1 MTRHTGWS
9 VLGSL
14 FLLATLAPGCD
25 RPPGGGSPDGGV
37 PSPFGLD
44 ERPTNTTCLAPPRPT
59 IETTVALTPVYA
71 ALSFNKPVLLLQAPG
86 DASRWFVVE
95 QGGAVRTFA
104 NDPNVTASTP
114 FIDIT
119 TRVNSGAGAEAG
131 LLGMAFHPNFAT
143 NGQVFLSYTGYGGPT
158 NLRSVIARFRSNDGG
173 RTLDPASE
181 EILLTVDQPYTNHN
195 GGNVA
200 FGPDGYL
207 YIGLG
212 DGGSGGDPQGN
223 GQNTS
228 TLLGKML
235 RIDVDTVQGAQG
247 YGIPADNPFAGGGG
261 RPEIYAV
268 GLRNPWRWSFDRATG
283 ELWAGDVGQTRLEEI
298 DRIERGGN
306 YGWNVREGTQCYRP
320 STGCPSA
327 GLIDPVVEY
336 GRTDGASV
344 TGGFVYRG
352 SAIPSLVG
360 AYVYGDFVS
369 GRIWRI
375 TYDPMTGRPS
385 PQLLLDTSYNISS
398 FGEGQD
404 GELYVVSYGGRI
416 YQFTQASTPPATNF
430 PARLSETGC
439 VDPRDAT
446 RPAAGLIP
454 YDVNVELWSDGA
466 EKRRWLAL
474 PTGARIH
481 INDDGDWDLPIGT
494 VLVKEFRIGGQR
506 IETRLLVRHDDG
518 GWAGYSYEWN
528 DAQTEATLL
537 PAGKTR
543 AVGAGGTQR
552 WSYPSRPQ
560 CQSCHNTAAGG
571 TLGLETA
578 QLNREI
584 VYPTGRRSSQLA
596 TLDHIGLFDTPL
608 AAAPGALP
616 SYPPPSSTAPVDERA
631 RAYLHANCAQCHRPG
646 GPGQGPLDLRYTT
659 ALAAANLC
667 DQAPENGDLGVSGAV
682 LLAPGEPARSILSLR
697 PRALDTTRMP
707 PLASSIVDA
716 EGTALIDSW
725 ITGLSAC
732 PSAP

>member
-1 MTRHTGWS
+1 
-9 VLGSL
+9 
-14 FLLATLAPGCD
+14 
-25 RPPGGGSPDGGV
+25 
-37 PSPFGLD
+37 
-44 ERPTNTTCLAPPRPT
+44 
-59 IETTVALTPVYA
+59 
-71 ALSFNKPVLLLQAPG
+71 
-86 DASRWFVVE
+86 
-95 QGGAVRTFA
+95 
-104 NDPNVTASTP
+104 
-114 FIDIT
+114 
-119 TRVNSGAGAEAG
+119 
-131 LLGMAFHPNFAT
+131 MAFHPDFAR
-143 NGQVFLSYTGYGGPT
+143 NGQVFLSYTGYGGAT
-158 NLRSVIARFRSNDGG
+158 NLRSRIARYTSPDGG

-181 EILLTVDQPYTNHN
+181 VILLTVDQPYNNHN
-195 GGNVA
+195 GGNIV
-200 FGPDGYL
+200 FGPDGDL
-207 YIGLG
+207 YIGFG

-223 GQNTS
+223 GQNKNA
-228 TLLGKML
+228 LLGKML
-235 RIDVDTVQGAQG
+235 RIDVNTTQGAQR
-247 YGIPADNPFAGGGG
+247 YGIPADNPFARGGG
-261 RPEIYAV
+261 RPEIYAL

-283 ELWAGDVGQTRLEEI
+283 ELWAGDVGQTKLEEI

-306 YGWNVREGTQCYRP
+306 YGWNMKEGTQCYRP
-320 STGCPSA
+320 ATGCSSA

-336 GRTDGASV
+336 GRTEGTSV
-344 TGGFVYRG
+344 TGGYVYRG

-360 AYVYGDFVS
+360 AYIYGDYVS

-375 TYDPMTGRPS
+375 TYDPVTGRPS

-398 FGEGQD
+398 FGEGND
-404 GELYVVSYGGRI
+404 GELYVVSYGGRL
-416 YQFTQASTPPATNF
+416 YRFTQASPPPATSF
-430 PARLSETGC
+430 PDRLSETGC

-454 YDVNVELWSDGA
+454 YDVNVELWSDAA

-528 DAQTEATLL
+528 DQQTEATLL
-537 PAGKTR
+537 PAGKIR
-543 AVGAGGTQR
+543 PVGPAGSDTQR

-560 CQSCHNTAAGG
+560 CLSCHNTAAGG

-584 VYPTGRRSSQLA
+584 VYPTGRRSNQLA
-596 TLDHIGLFDTPL
+596 TLDHIGLFDAPLGATPE
-608 AAAPGALP
+608 AQPRYPAPGG
-616 SYPPPSSTAPVDERA
+616 SEPVAERA

-667 DQAPENGDLGVSGAV
+667 NQAPENGDLGVSGAV
-682 LLAPGEPARSILSLR
+682 LLAPGDPARSILSLR
-697 PRALDTTRMP
+697 TKTLDATRMP

-716 EGTALIDSW
+716 AGTALIDSW
-725 ITGLSAC
+725 ITSVSTC
-732 PSAP
+732 PSP